1 MLLHT
6 DARGILRCELIFC
19 YFFIRAVFCG
29 KVVTKACCLPASRC
43 FFLSFFFFLLQTDAM
58 RFDMEAA
65 EEEEDLERTALSAD
79 ILMTV
84 FSLENIFL
92 AYSFLPSLLP
102 ISVSWKNDMLV
113 HRFLPL
119 QSVLPLPCPLC

>member
-1 MLLHT
+1 ML
-6 DARGILRCELIFC
+6 F
-19 YFFIRAVFCG
+19 
-29 KVVTKACCLPASRC
+29 S
-43 FFLSFFFFLLQTDAM
+43 FFFLLQTDAM